1 VVLPRGLARFNRVA
15 TNRVLGK
22 LAGRVPSFAAVR
34 HDGRRSG
41 RVYETPINVFRTSD
55 GYVAALTYGP
65 DTDWVKNVLA
75 AGRCELKLR
84 DGWVAMTAPRIVH
97 DEHRTAMPKALRPL
111 LALPGAVDF
120 LYLTRVDQAS
130 GPASAGQGSA
140 PTPN

>member
-22 LAGRVPSFAAVR
+22 LAGRVPTFAAVR
-34 HDGRRSG
+34 HKGRRSG

-65 DTDWVKNVLA
+65 ETDWVKNVLA
-75 AGRCELKLR
+75 AGGCELR
-84 DGWVAMTAPRIVH
+84 VGGDWVAMTAPRIVH
-97 DEHRTAMPKALRPL
+97 DEQRTAVPKAVRPI

-120 LYLTRVDQAS
+120 LYLSRS
-130 GPASAGQGSA
+130 H
-140 PTPN
+140 